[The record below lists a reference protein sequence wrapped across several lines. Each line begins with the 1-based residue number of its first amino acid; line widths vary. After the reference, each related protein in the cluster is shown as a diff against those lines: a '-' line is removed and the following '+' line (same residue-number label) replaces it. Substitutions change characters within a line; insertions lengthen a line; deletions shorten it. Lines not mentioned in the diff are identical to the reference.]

1 MSRRGRPRKKTGPSS
16 KRARQEAAEADRQA
30 PNRRGPRAGRQG
42 AESTPTA
49 IVHLGWRRILLLALG
64 AGIWTGLVEEVPIL
78 LAPYGHVVVHVGRDS
93 LWMTPLGD
101 VLYFLVA
108 AAVLLGLA
116 RRWPGATTRGTV
128 VGVFAGLATLCLGL
142 VAEKIYPLAVLAL
155 AIGVGVQVRRMVGG
169 PPRHPRWAVVTAV
182 LGLLAVGG
190 LTARLKWG
198 DWVWRRYWMASLPLP
213 TATAPNVLLLILDTV
228 RGTSLDFIDPTGA
241 GGDFPPVHTPVL
253 DSLAPSSVL
262 FTRAIAPSPWTL
274 PSHASMF
281 TGAWPSTLWGRSR
294 LGAEWMQGLDGRH
307 PTVAEALDRHGY
319 VTGGFVGNIIF
330 ASATTGLGR
339 GFLDYQDYPV
349 SLGQT
354 VLSTA
359 LGRRIGASS
368 LLRRVT
374 GWRGLIN
381 RKDARTVTDEFLGWE
396 RRAEREGRPW
406 FAFVN
411 YFDAHEPYF
420 PPDSV
425 KRTMPPGSRWDDY
438 VYFGGLLTGSGAL
451 RRDKWA
457 MDPAER
463 RAHAAGYDAGILKID
478 TQVGRLL
485 RELER
490 RGVLENTVV
499 VIASDHG
506 EQLGEHGLYDH
517 ANSLYTQTLHVP
529 LLVMDPRPGRQPR
542 ARVGE
547 VVTLRDVGAT
557 LLDLAGVNAAQE
569 GIGGRSLARFWTQ
582 EDSTGPGPT
591 DVTAPDTIFSSLDRG
606 TDNQPWYPVS
616 WGASMYSLM
625 DSTYH
630 YVRNGDGT
638 EELYDALRDPAEV
651 HDLAGTAE
659 SQPVLARFRTMLGAL
674 VQTPPPVP
682 TGPVLHA
689 KPPDPGKVR

>member
-1 MSRRGRPRKKTGPSS
+1 MSRRRQPRKSTGSSS
-16 KRARQEAAEADRQA
+16 KGEPRGAPEA
-30 PNRRGPRAGRQG
+30 GSRAGDRRSG
-42 AESTPTA
+42 TTGGEEAGSA
-49 IVHLGWRRILLLALG
+49 AAVVHLGWRRILLLALV
-64 AGIWTGLVEEVPIL
+64 AGIWTGLVEEIPIL
-78 LAPYGHVVVHVGRDS
+78 LAPYGHVVVHVGRDF

-101 VLYFLVA
+101 VLYFLAV
-108 AAVLLGLA
+108 AAVLLGLS
-116 RRWPGATTRGTV
+116 RRWRAASTRGTV
-128 VGVFAGLATLCLGL
+128 VGVFAGLSTLCLGL
-142 VAEKIYPLAVLAL
+142 VVEKIYPLAVLVL
-155 AIGVGVQVRRMVGG
+155 AVGVAVQVRRMVGG
-169 PPRHPRWAVVTAV
+169 PPRHPRWAATTAV
-182 LGLLAVGG
+182 LGLLVVGG

-198 DWVWRRYWMASLPLP
+198 DWVWRRYWMSSLPLP
-213 TATAPNVLLLILDTV
+213 AANAPNVLLLILDTV
-228 RGTSLDFIDPTGA
+228 RGTSLDFIDPRGA

-253 DSLAPSSVL
+253 DSLTSSSVL
-262 FTRAIAPSPWTL
+262 FTRAISASPWTL

-281 TGAWPSTLWGRSR
+281 TGAWPTQLWGENR
-294 LGAEWMQGLDGRH
+294 LGAEWMQGLDTRH

-330 ASATTGLGR
+330 ASAATGLGR
-339 GFLDYQDYPV
+339 GFRDYEDYP
-349 SLGQT
+349 LTFGQM

-359 LGRRIGASS
+359 LGRRIGAST

-374 GWRGLIN
+374 DWRGLIN
-381 RKDARTVTDEFLGWE
+381 RKDARTVTDEFLAWE
-396 RRAEREGRPW
+396 RRTEREGRPW

-425 KRTMPPGSRWDDY
+425 KRAMPPGSRWNDY

-451 RRDKWA
+451 RRDKWE

-478 TQVGRLL
+478 VQIGRLL
-485 RELER
+485 GELEH

-529 LLVMDPRPGRQPR
+529 LVIMDPRPGRQPA
-542 ARVGE
+542 ARVDE
-547 VVTLRDVGAT
+547 VVSLRDVGAT
-557 LLDLAGVNAAQE
+557 LLDLAGVHAAQE
-569 GIGGRSLARFWTQ
+569 GIGGRSLARFWAPG
-582 EDSTGPGPT
+582 DSVGVG
-591 DVTAPDTIFSSLDRG
+591 DVASPDTIFSTLSRG

-616 WGASMYSLM
+616 WGPSMYSLM

-638 EELYDALRDPAEV
+638 EELYDALRDPAEA
-651 HDLAGTAE
+651 HDLAGADGSE
-659 SQPVLARFRTMLGAL
+659 PILIRFRAMLGSLAP
-674 VQTPPPVP
+674 TTPPVP
-682 TGPVLHA
+682 AGSVTHA
-689 KPPDPGKVR
+689 KPPAPGKVR